1 MHALKQKL
9 VLRSFSVLVC
19 GLLVIISAQNLRA
32 CPFCPGPSK
41 PLTEQLSQADVAVL
55 ASWVEAEEGTLK
67 QSGKTVFQIKEIVRQ
82 PAKGDFKAGTR
93 VTIQRHYSG
102 KTGALFS
109 LLGSRGAQIKWDD
122 PIEVTEA
129 SFRYITQ
136 APGLKQATTQRLKYF
151 LKFLEDPD
159 QTIANDAFAEF
170 ANAPFEHITPLAQ
183 ELPREKLQSWLAS
196 SKTPVPRLGLYGL
209 LLGLCGQE
217 SEIAFM
223 EQKINESTEELRL
236 GIGGLISGYL
246 MLTGSEGL
254 TKIEQSKFLAK
265 DVAFSETYS
274 AMQALSFIWSYENCQ
289 ISKDRLRQSMR
300 LLLERPELADLAV
313 ANLARWEDWSVMDR
327 LMKMYGQEDYQ
338 SRSVKKAIVRYLLVA
353 AKGKNKSGEG
363 PDIATV
369 KKAKLFLNQ
378 LRNEDPA
385 TVKSAERF
393 F

>member
-55 ASWVEAEEGTLK
+55 ASWVEAEEGTLE
-67 QSGKTVFQIKEIVRQ
+67 QSGKTVFEIKELVRQ
-82 PAKGDFKAGTR
+82 PQNANFKAGTR
-93 VTIQRHYSG
+93 VTIQRHYPG
-102 KTGALFS
+102 KTGALFL

-136 APGLKQATTQRLKYF
+136 APGLEQATTQRLKYF
-151 LKFLEDPD
+151 LKFLEHPD

-209 LLGLCGQE
+209 LMGLCGQE

-223 EQKINESTEELRL
+223 EQKINEPAEELRL

-246 MLTGSEGL
+246 MLTGAEGL
-254 TKIEQSKFLAK
+254 TKIEQSKFRAK
-265 DVAFSETYS
+265 EVAFSETYA
-274 AMQALSFIWSYENCQ
+274 AMQALSFIWTFGNHN
-289 ISKDRLRQSMR
+289 IKKDRLRASMR
-300 LLLERPELADLAV
+300 LLLDRPELADLAV

-327 LMKMYGQEDYQ
+327 LMELYGQEDYQ
-338 SRSVKKAIVRYLLVA
+338 NRSVKKAIIRYLMVA
-353 AKGKNKSGEG
+353 AKGKQQSGEG
-363 PDIATV
+363 PDAATV
-369 KKAKLFLNQ
+369 EKARQRLDK